1 MKALKDFYSFVFGKS
16 KPNKKRKLTPP
27 SERPK
32 NAYLKYVEHGLINEG
47 ILIGQYTGEWVKD
60 QKAWYKYFKANKDFV
75 MINIHRANQNYSIG
89 WAYKKDYFGTTAGSD
104 LTKEIISTNTHSDP
118 KPKMTI
124 KPGKPL
130 DYAEIL

>member
-60 QKAWYKYFKANKDFV
+60 QKAWRKYFKANKDFV
-75 MINIHRANQNYSIG
+75 MISINNANRSIMKKYETGVGRYEFNNETEFKEFNKAIRDYSG
-89 WAYKKDYFGTTAGSD
+89 
-104 LTKEIISTNTHSDP
+104 E
-118 KPKMTI
+118 
-124 KPGKPL
+124 PL
-130 DYAEIL
+130 VKSETDAKV

>member
-1 MKALKDFYSFVFGKS
+1 MKVLKDIYSFVFGKS

-75 MINIHRANQNYSIG
+75 MINIKN
-89 WAYKKDYFGTTAGSD
+89 
-104 LTKEIISTNTHSDP
+104 KETNTHSEP

-130 DYAEIL
+130 VTFATASEMSTTGKYNTDGFEDQNKKLRDAEV

>member
-60 QKAWYKYFKANKDFV
+60 QKAWYTYFKKNKDFV
-75 MINIHRANQNYSIG
+75 MINIKNQEKNTDERKIIFMAGAPLSQNPIG
-89 WAYKKDYFGTTAGSD
+89 
-104 LTKEIISTNTHSDP
+104 
-118 KPKMTI
+118 
-124 KPGKPL
+124 
-130 DYAEIL
+130 ILNVPV